1 MNANT
6 IITLALSA
14 YLVVS
19 GLVMLIKGK
28 MMRGD
33 YSKYTDKSVKTFARV
48 MGACFT
54 ISGILFVPYW
64 VIGYLNNN
72 MKKITTP
79 RLIILAAIFAII
91 IISLILRPII
101 LKKHTSGA
109 KAVYSKST
117 DEDDV

>member
-1 MNANT
+1 MNTNT

-14 YLVVS
+14 YLVIS
-19 GLVMLIKGK
+19 GLAMLIRGK

-54 ISGILFVPYW
+54 ISGLLFVPYW
-64 VIGYLNNN
+64 VIGYMNGN

-79 RLIILAAIFAII
+79 RLIILAAIFAVII
-91 IISLILRPII
+91 IALILRPIV
-101 LKKHTSGA
+101 LKKATSA
-109 KAVYSKST
+109 SNKVYNRST